1 MELRPPTLLVT
12 CVAGLISGAASM
24 AADEYISIKSQQ
36 DIEKN
41 ALDMEARE
49 LKCHPEPE
57 LQKLKNFYIQRGLQ
71 HALAE
76 KVTKQLTAHNA
87 LDAHTRDEI
96 GISNRTLARPLLA
109 AASSV
114 GSLFPLIAIIVLS
127 ESYLDKG
134 IMVVGIISLGLM
146 VVLAS
151 YVGGVCIWRGSVRVM
166 IWGIIAM
173 LVSSLGRFII

>member
-57 LQKLKNFYIQRGLQ
+57 LQKLKNFYIQRGY
-71 HALAE
+71 
-76 KVTKQLTAHNA
+76 N
-87 LDAHTRDEI
+87 
-96 GISNRTLARPLLA
+96 TLWLKK
-109 AASSV
+109 
-114 GSLFPLIAIIVLS
+114 SLNNSLH
-127 ESYLDKG
+127 
-134 IMVVGIISLGLM
+134 IMH
-146 VVLAS
+146 
-151 YVGGVCIWRGSVRVM
+151 
-166 IWGIIAM
+166 
-173 LVSSLGRFII
+173 